1 MKTVS
6 EEGRCLAQG
15 VCPER
20 KGAKLTVTLEQWTLE
35 ATISKAKEVAP
46 TILELL
52 RCTGTRAA
60 QDTVRHDHDLVRL
73 TCHLFQRRVR

>member
-35 ATISKAKEVAP
+35 ATVSKVAP

-52 RCTGTRAA
+52 RCAGTRAA
-60 QDTVRHDHDLVRL
+60 QDMVRRDHDLICL